1 MHEKVHA
8 TPPIG
13 TLFKSIYP
21 TATRTRSENRL
32 NANTLNPTDFEP
44 FVDADTAAE
53 FLSTN
58 RREVLKLTRQGVIT
72 GFPISGRLRK
82 TYKYRLSLIAEEM
95 TAIANA
101 AQRVSHSGHST
112 ASMKVCESYA

>member
-1 MHEKVHA
+1 MNECAQAKA
-8 TPPIG
+8 IG
-13 TLFKSIYP
+13 TFPKSLHPI
-21 TATRTRSENRL
+21 ATRTRSENKL
-32 NANTLNPTDFEP
+32 NANTVNSTDFEP

-82 TYKYRLSLIAEEM
+82 TYKYRLSVIAEEM

-101 AQRVSHSGHST
+101 ASHASRRGHAT
-112 ASMKVCESYA
+112 ASMKVAESYA